1 MRLFTLVF
9 IMLLLFSCKKEKEK
23 FAVNGVLYKDCEK
36 KTPFGNY
43 PLILEYNT
51 NSLFEESFEIA
62 LTTNDKGEFSGTYE
76 TVSDLINGNL
86 SISFVAGYANTSLV
100 SDLPL
105 NKSVILG
112 NIVKGINSYLI
123 YKIGTKKPYSI
134 LDTLFYGIT
143 ASNFIPPYKMEAPYV
158 IGPFKDGQILDTVEK
173 ASLLSYSKTSQM
185 VKTPVYNEW
194 RLGAMYFDP
203 KRKNQDYFEFN
214 HCKVYEEV
222 VIDLSES
229 IK

>member
-1 MRLFTLVF
+1 
-9 IMLLLFSCKKEKEK
+9 
-23 FAVNGVLYKDCEK
+23 
-36 KTPFGNY
+36 
-43 PLILEYNT
+43 
-51 NSLFEESFEIA
+51 
-62 LTTNDKGEFSGTYE
+62 
-76 TVSDLINGNL
+76 
-86 SISFVAGYANTSLV
+86 
-100 SDLPL
+100 
-105 NKSVILG
+105 
-112 NIVKGINSYLI
+112 
-123 YKIGTKKPYSI
+123 
-134 LDTLFYGIT
+134 
-143 ASNFIPPYKMEAPYV
+143 MEAPYV

>member
-1 MRLFTLVF
+1 
-9 IMLLLFSCKKEKEK
+9 MLLLFSCKREKEK
-23 FAVNGVLYKDCEK
+23 FVVNGVLYKDCEK
-36 KTPFGNY
+36 KIPYVNY
-43 PLILEYNT
+43 PLILEYFT
-51 NSLFEESFEIA
+51 QSIREDPFELP

-105 NKSVILG
+105 NKSVNLG
-112 NIVKGINSYLI
+112 NIVKGINSYVI
-123 YKIGTKKPYSI
+123 YKIGTKKPYSNT
-134 LDTLFYGIT
+134 DTLFYGIT

-158 IGPFKDGQILDTVEK
+158 IGPFKDGQIIDTIVRSSLMVYSN
-173 ASLLSYSKTSQM
+173 ASQT

-194 RLGAMYFDP
+194 RLGSSYFDRE
-203 KRKNQDYFEFN
+203 RKNHQGFELN
-214 HCKVYEEV
+214 PCKVYEEV
-222 VIDLSES
+222 VIDLSKS

>member
-1 MRLFTLVF
+1 
-9 IMLLLFSCKKEKEK
+9 MLLLFSCKKEKEK
-23 FAVNGVLYKDCEK
+23 FAVNGVLYKDCEN
-36 KTPFGNY
+36 KTPYANY
-43 PLILEYNT
+43 PLILEYST

-105 NKSVILG
+105 NKSVNLG
-112 NIVKGINSYLI
+112 NIVKGINSYII
-123 YKIGTKKPYSI
+123 YKIAAKKPYSNS
-134 LDTLFYGIT
+134 DTLFYGIT

-158 IGPFKDGQILDTVEK
+158 IGPFIDGQIIDTIEK
-173 ASLLSYSKTSQM
+173 ASLLSYSKTSQSIIA
-185 VKTPVYNEW
+185 PIWNEW
-194 RLGAMYFDP
+194 RLGAMYYDP

-214 HCKVYEEV
+214 PCKVYEEV
-222 VIDLSES
+222 VIDLTES